1 MTKEQTNEEINGKEM
16 PLVSTFSLQDLID
29 EAVSQE
35 KEKMI
40 EEIKNA
46 DLYDSWVMQDN
57 HTRRTVDY
65 AREQI
70 INLLQNK

>member
-40 EEIKNA
+40 EKIKEQQESYEPA
-46 DLYDSWVMQDN
+46 YED
-57 HTRRTVDY
+57 VDHAY
-65 AREQI
+65 IRALKWT